1 MTVCFHG
8 PKADRLQCVQNTLMM
23 DGFFIALKCLSCV
36 QQDESGCLWYAWDR
50 SGEKL
55 FCNEAYQDAQAVLT
69 HMKNLEKAGTFKDAA
84 KLTQIEF
91 HGPAVELE
99 KLRSAAEA
107 VNARLFTE
115 DGGASFMHPLKPG
128 ADAEPASLCT
138 LHAYYDL
145 TDEGKAEPVLAD
157 LAARTKSE
165 SGCVYH
171 GWTKA
176 GDTLFCREGYLDSD
190 AVLAHLSNVASC
202 TGLADCTRLRRLE
215 LHGPPSQLAKLQDI
229 AQQMGAECFER
240 QEGFQRVALA
250 SAVKAEPLRG
260 LHLDRTVLRDFC
272 SIHAYYKVTNE
283 EGVGRL
289 LASFET
295 RTRAEAGCLWYAWD
309 RTDDRLFCNE
319 AYANAEAVLAH
330 VQHLEGVGSFG
341 GAAQL
346 TDIEFHGP
354 AAELEKA
361 MGSGFKFK
369 ASGNLFARTCG
380 ERSAF
385 LYLEVMGTAKKLGAA
400 LFALESDVTFKPVDL
415 CPEGKKSDLCTMH
428 AYFRVEDESGVAAAL
443 AELVDKSRA
452 EDSCMYYG
460 WTRAGRTLFCR
471 EGYTGAAGILAHL
484 ANVSACGGLTNFAK
498 PQRIEIHGPK
508 EEIAKLQ
515 QTADEMGATCYTRQS
530 GFQHFQARPALL
542 GTAPLAVA
550 RRADV
555 EPWRQLFRAL
565 AALKYV
571 GLAGLAL
578 ALLARLAQRT
588 QRRSGRNFAAAS
600 LLMLLGHLAEG
611 KLPSGECPERRAAPG
626 QALRGPACD

>member
-1 MTVCFHG
+1 VER
-8 PKADRLQCVQNTLMM
+8 PQCPVLPPAARMASSFCTIHTYFRVL
-23 DGFFIALKCLSCV
+23 DEALAAPILKDFV
-36 QQDESGCLWYAWDR
+36 EQTKDESGCLWYAWDR

-354 AAELEKA
+354 AAELEK
-361 MGSGFKFK
+361 
-369 ASGNLFARTCG
+369 
-380 ERSAF
+380 
-385 LYLEVMGTAKKLGAA
+385 VMGTAKKLGAA

-460 WTRAGRTLFCR
+460 WTRAGTTLFCR

>member
-1 MTVCFHG
+1 
-8 PKADRLQCVQNTLMM
+8 
-23 DGFFIALKCLSCV
+23 
-36 QQDESGCLWYAWDR
+36 
-50 SGEKL
+50 
-55 FCNEAYQDAQAVLT
+55 
-69 HMKNLEKAGTFKDAA
+69 
-84 KLTQIEF
+84 
-91 HGPAVELE
+91 
-99 KLRSAAEA
+99 
-107 VNARLFTE
+107 
-115 DGGASFMHPLKPG
+115 MHPLKPG

-202 TGLADCTRLRRLE
+202 KGLADCTRLRRLE

-415 CPEGKKSDLCTMH
+415 CPEGKSLTCAPCMLILGWRMS
-428 AYFRVEDESGVAAAL
+428 RVLLLHSP
-443 AELVDKSRA
+443 SW
-452 EDSCMYYG
+452 
-460 WTRAGRTLFCR
+460 WTSHERK
-471 EGYTGAAGILAHL
+471 ILACTT
-484 ANVSACGGLTNFAK
+484 AGPVQGQPFSAAK
-498 PQRIEIHGPK
+498 VTQV
-508 EEIAKLQ
+508 Q
-515 QTADEMGATCYTRQS
+515 
-530 GFQHFQARPALL
+530 PAFSH
-542 GTAPLAVA
+542 TSRMFRLAVA
-550 RRADV
+550 S
-555 EPWRQLFRAL
+555 Q
-565 AALKYV
+565 
-571 GLAGLAL
+571 
-578 ALLARLAQRT
+578 T
-588 QRRSGRNFAAAS
+588 
-600 LLMLLGHLAEG
+600 
-611 KLPSGECPERRAAPG
+611 LPSHSASRSTDRKK
-626 QALRGPACD
+626 R